1 VGLPSDDLV
10 ISEVEEQVGEVC
22 EGGTTNRTKYTLKE
36 HIRSTLMTHM
46 SLNGQT
52 LRGLER
58 HLGLSRGTVDWT
70 LKGSEE
76 IPKLSRVIEIADA
89 LGLDVEVTFKRRVQ

>member
-1 VGLPSDDLV
+1 MGK
-10 ISEVEEQVGEVC
+10 VC
-22 EGGTTNRTKYTLKE
+22 EGVTTNRTKYDLKE

-52 LRGLER
+52 TRDLER
-58 HLGLSRGTVDWT
+58 HLGVSRGTVDWA
-70 LKGSEE
+70 LKRSDEM
-76 IPKLSRVIEIADA
+76 PKLSRVIEIADA